1 MTINSI
7 KLRKRLRFL
16 LILLVISGAAYG
28 LGWSSYFH
36 VTAIDIRGTNQ
47 SALLLQDIRDAHVI
61 LHTAM
66 PMARVDVKAL
76 SASMN
81 RELWLKEIHISRNW
95 LSGRV
100 TINVSER
107 HPVAQFT
114 RTTGAVNYFD
124 STGFAFA
131 SPQGYGS
138 LPSVN
143 LVSAGSGSDSVAL
156 RSAAASFIAAMPTD
170 LITAMQ
176 SLTVSGVDSISMVS
190 DETGAPISIA
200 WGNAT
205 DIPLK
210 VKVLRALLLRPENQK
225 AHSFD
230 LSQPTAPITK

>member
-1 MTINSI
+1 MTINTI
-7 KLRKRLRFL
+7 KLRKRLRSL
-16 LILLVISGAAYG
+16 LILLVVAGAAYG

-47 SALLLQDIRDAHVI
+47 SALLLQDIRDARVI

-114 RTTGAVNYFD
+114 STTGAVNYFD
-124 STGFAFA
+124 SSGFAFA

-138 LPSVN
+138 LPAVN
-143 LVSAGSGSDSVAL
+143 LVSSSSGSDSVAL

-170 LITAMQ
+170 LITSMQ

-190 DETGAPISIA
+190 DVTGAPISIA
-200 WGNAT
+200 WGSAT

-210 VKVLRALLLRPENQK
+210 VKVLRALLQQSENKK
-225 AHSFD
+225 AHGFD
-230 LSQPTAPITK
+230 LSQPTAPVTK

>member
-1 MTINSI
+1 MTINTI
-7 KLRKRLRFL
+7 KLRKRLRSL

-114 RTTGAVNYFD
+114 STTGAVNYFD
-124 STGFAFA
+124 STGFAFT

-138 LPSVN
+138 LPAVN
-143 LVSAGSGSDSVAL
+143 LVSPGSGSDSVAL

-170 LITAMQ
+170 LITSMQ

-190 DETGAPISIA
+190 DVTGAPISIA
-200 WGNAT
+200 WGSAT

-210 VKVLRALLLRPENQK
+210 VKVLRALVQRPENKK
-225 AHSFD
+225 AHGFD
-230 LSQPTAPITK
+230 LSQPTAPVTK